1 VNTLESNWAYM
12 VMTALAWNLKAWM
25 ALMLPVSPR
34 WRSRHEAERRAW
46 LRMNFRTF
54 ANAVIQVPAQIIR
67 SGRRR
72 IWRLLA
78 WRPQLPVFF
87 RLLDAL

>member
-1 VNTLESNWAYM
+1 M
-12 VMTALAWNLKAWM
+12 VMTALAWSIKAWM

-34 WRSRHEAERRAW
+34 WRAKHLAERKAW
-46 LRMNFRTF
+46 LRMEFRTF
-54 ANAVIQVPAQIIR
+54 LNQVILVPAQVLQ

-78 WRPQLPVFF
+78 WRPQLPVLF